1 MEKLICKIIREK
13 EDGEDFR
20 LRFISGGLMST
31 AELSL
36 FEARKEIDLFV
47 EKIQKMFRMVPELLK
62 AQKEDDFDKL
72 FEHIEKYEAASDS
85 FEVEIANYLNQ
96 VSAGCHQR
104 LRKNW

>member
-1 MEKLICKIIREK
+1 MWALFAKNWAGRENRDRHDLVNVMFLIW
-13 EDGEDFR
+13 
-20 LRFISGGLMST
+20 FI
-31 AELSL
+31 SL

-72 FEHIEKYEAASDS
+72 FEHIEKYETASDS

-104 LRKNW
+104 LRKNG